1 METNQKKF
9 EGDFTFISGAI
20 LHEAIEYTDGSGCEL
35 KFRIDTNMYVESDVD
50 IRDKNGK
57 LVDGVTDYWGAGG
70 IYVLETQNLYR
81 VLGVSNSKELL
92 DLLYEVDGNDNID
105 REDINPGGDCP
116 FVFELPNFK
125 GKIKSF
131 EYDEDELDDMCDVSI
146 KIGEIIGIDTK
157 TNEKVHLN
165 LTVF

>member
-1 METNQKKF
+1 METNQTKL
-9 EGDFTFISGAI
+9 EGSFIIIADAI
-20 LHEAIEYTDGSGCEL
+20 LDKTLTHTAYSYYNKGFE
-35 KFRIDTNMYVESDVD
+35 IDTNVCVESDVD
-50 IRDKNGK
+50 IRNEDERPIGC
-57 LVDGVTDYWGAGG
+57 VTDYWGGCS
-70 IYVLETQNLYR
+70 IRILETQELYNM
-81 VLGVSNSKELL
+81 LDVSNSNELL
-92 DLLYEVDGNDNID
+92 DLLYKADNNDNID